1 MRGKKLRKLKYS
13 DSIREA
19 LFSSMKSN
27 KKTILVGL
35 GITDPKGVFGTTK
48 DLLKYFGKK
57 RVIEMPTSENAMTGI
72 AIGAAIKGLRPI
84 ITHQRVEFALL
95 SMEQII
101 NQAAKWHFMTAGK
114 QKVPLVIRLIIGKG
128 WGQGPQHSQSQ
139 EVLFSHIPG
148 LKVVAPSNA
157 YDAKGMMMQSIKDN
171 NPVIFFEHRWLHE
184 ITGFVPK
191 KNYTVSINKAKIVKK
206 GIHITVVSYSEAL
219 IQVMRAYNFLK
230 TQNIFIDLI
239 DLRSLRPLDTS
250 TIIKSVK
257 KTGKL
262 LVVDNGWTTFGVS
275 AEIISV
281 VTEKVFKTLKLP
293 PARIGIK
300 NCPIPSSRELAK
312 YCYLNT
318 SSIIQKIEDMT
329 KKIDKKNKNLFLR
342 KINQINSDVPYANFK
357 GPF

>member
-1 MRGKKLRKLKYS
+1 M
-13 DSIREA
+13 
-19 LFSSMKSN
+19 
-27 KKTILVGL
+27 
-35 GITDPKGVFGTTK
+35 
-48 DLLKYFGKK
+48 
-57 RVIEMPTSENAMTGI
+57 
-72 AIGAAIKGLRPI
+72 
-84 ITHQRVEFALL
+84 
-95 SMEQII
+95 
-101 NQAAKWHFMTAGK
+101 
-114 QKVPLVIRLIIGKG
+114 
-128 WGQGPQHSQSQ
+128 
-139 EVLFSHIPG
+139 
-148 LKVVAPSNA
+148 
-157 YDAKGMMMQSIKDN
+157 
-171 NPVIFFEHRWLHE
+171 HE

-275 AEIISV
+275 AEIISI
-281 VTEKVFKTLKLP
+281 VTEKVFKKLKIP
-293 PARIGIK
+293 PVRIGIK

-329 KKIDKKNKNLFLR
+329 KKIDKKNKNLFLK
-342 KINQINSDVPYANFK
+342 KINQINSDIPYANFK